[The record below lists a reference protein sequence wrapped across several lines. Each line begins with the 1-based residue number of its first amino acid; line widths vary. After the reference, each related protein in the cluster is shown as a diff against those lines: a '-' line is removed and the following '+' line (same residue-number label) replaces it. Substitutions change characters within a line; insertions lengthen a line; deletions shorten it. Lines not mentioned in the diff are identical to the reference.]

1 MIRFEYN
8 TDDVDT
14 GDYPHNRVSLEW
26 DGEEEDIDDM
36 IQKFKYFLLGISYPV
51 SLVNKVQYLTDN
63 QMAKLRL
70 LDEDISE
77 L

>member
-14 GDYPHNRVSLEW
+14 GDFPRNRVILEW

-36 IQKFKYFLLGISYPV
+36 VQKFKYFLLAVSYPS
-51 SLVNKVQYLTDN
+51 SLVNKLQYLTDN
-63 QMAKLRL
+63 QMAKLKL
-70 LDEDISE
+70 LDEDIE
-77 L
+77 NV